1 MLNLEVGKVNMTHS
15 SIMLV
20 VMKRMNLSLNKFGT
34 QNKESLDFHIST
46 IELNGNYT
54 IQKNKTKQI

>member
-20 VMKRMNLSLNKFGT
+20 VMKRMNLNLNKFGI
-34 QNKESLDFHIST
+34 QNKASLDFHIST